1 MNPLCVLI
9 PVFNNHQ
16 GLRQT
21 CDSLAAAEG
30 DFDILI
36 IDDGSRAPVQIKTEA
51 VGNHRVSLHRLPHN
65 CGITHALNQGLQ
77 LAHSLG
83 YRYIGRVDSSDTVHP
98 SRFQRQI
105 DHLDRNERCGIVG
118 SYIQFV
124 GMDRAPLF
132 VYKAPVRNSDIRRRM
147 HAQNCLIHSGVT
159 MRASVIQQVGG
170 YRENCFTSEDYDL
183 FLRIIRAS
191 EAAIL
196 PLPLTSCEY
205 NLAGISVK
213 RRRTQQSE
221 RLSLQLQYFEPRNWS
236 CYYGIARTCFAMTIP
251 HGPVLRFKRT
261 FFSRPAAVQTYE
273 DSAAH

>member
-1 MNPLCVLI
+1 VNSLCVLI
-9 PVFNNHQ
+9 PVFNNHE

-21 CDSLAAAEG
+21 CESLAAAEG

-36 IDDGSRAPVQIKTEA
+36 IDDGSRVPVQITAEA
-51 VGNHRVSLHRLPHN
+51 VGNRRVQLHRLPQN
-65 CGITHALNQGLQ
+65 CGITRALNQGLQ
-77 LAHSLG
+77 LAHNCG

-105 DHLDRNERCGIVG
+105 DHLDRNNRCGIVG

-132 VYKAPVRNSDIRRRM
+132 VYKAPIQNSDIRRRM
-147 HAQNCLIHSGVT
+147 HVENCLIHSGVT
-159 MRASVIQQVGG
+159 MRASVIHEVGG
-170 YRENCFTSEDYDL
+170 YREPCLTSEDYDL
-183 FLRIIRAS
+183 FLRMIRAS

-205 NLAGISVK
+205 NLAGISVQQ
-213 RRRTQQSE
+213 RRRQQRE
-221 RLSLQLQYFEPRNWS
+221 RLSLQVRYFQPLHWP
-236 CYYGIARTCFAMTIP
+236 CYYGIARTCFAMAIP

-261 FFSRPAAVQTYE
+261 FFTRSPAIQPL
-273 DSAAH
+273 

>member
-1 MNPLCVLI
+1 MNSLCVLI
-9 PVFNNHQ
+9 PVFNNHE

-21 CDSLAAAEG
+21 CKSLAAAEG

-36 IDDGSRAPVQIKTEA
+36 IDDGSRVPVQIAAEA
-51 VGNHRVSLHRLPHN
+51 VGNRRVQLHRLPQN
-65 CGITHALNQGLQ
+65 CGITRALNQGLQ
-77 LAHSLG
+77 LAHNFG

-105 DHLDRNERCGIVG
+105 DHLDRNDRCGIVG

-132 VYKAPVRNSDIRRRM
+132 VHKAPVQNSAIRRRM
-147 HAQNCLIHSGVT
+147 HVENCLIHSGVT
-159 MRASVIQQVGG
+159 MRASVIHEVGG
-170 YRENCFTSEDYDL
+170 YRENCLTSEDYDL
-183 FLRIIRAS
+183 FLRMIRAS
-191 EAAIL
+191 EAAII

-213 RRRTQQSE
+213 RRRRQQRE
-221 RLSLQLQYFEPRNWS
+221 RLSLQLRYFQPLHWP
-236 CYYGIARTCFAMTIP
+236 CYYGIARTCFAMAIP

-261 FFSRPAAVQTYE
+261 FFTRSPAIQPL
-273 DSAAH
+273 